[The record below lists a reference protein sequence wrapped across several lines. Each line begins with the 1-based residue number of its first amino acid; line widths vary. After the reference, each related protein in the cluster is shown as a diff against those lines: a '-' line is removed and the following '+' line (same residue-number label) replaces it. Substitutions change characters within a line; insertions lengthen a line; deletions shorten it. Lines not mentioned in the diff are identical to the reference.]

1 MSRGNQRE
9 LARLKNQKKDEKG
22 KNKKDGDPRKRG
34 ESDAAIL
41 REKQRL
47 ADERKAA
54 AATANQVKGQK
65 VSYF

>member
-9 LARLKNQKKDEKG
+9 LARLKNQKKEEKN

-34 ESDAAIL
+34 ENDAAIL
-41 REKQRL
+41 REKQRK

-54 AATANQVKGQK
+54 EALNNAKSKK